1 MIMINTM
8 RTKNLLTSCL
18 RVCVALSLIELMILF
33 LLIRFGPHFR
43 ISMREPI
50 KLVKSRLFETYRHEY
65 ETFSHLPG
73 ETTDAFFQRFLAT
86 VNKLKANIVVL
97 PYTDHD
103 QALKLLHSLDRDV
116 WGTKVD
122 SIIESAG
129 YETLS
134 TKKLFYKLKSTEVDM
149 KLSSK
154 HANPTDPHSLFSCQG
169 QNGLLLLTNQACLL
183 PCLLCC
189 LFQRNSLRYSRTRSL
204 P

>member
-50 KLVKSRLFETYRHEY
+50 KLVKSRLFEIYRHEY

-73 ETTDAFFQRFLAT
+73 ETTNALFQCFLAI
-86 VNKLKANIVVL
+86 VNKMKANVIDL

-103 QALKLLHSLDRDV
+103 QAMKLLHSLDRGV

-122 SIIESAG
+122 AIIESAG
-129 YETLS
+129 YDTLS
-134 TKKLFYKLKSTEVDM
+134 TNELFSKLKSTEVDIQ
-149 KLSSK
+149 LRTK
-154 HANPTDPHSLFSCQG
+154 HEGHVKDP
-169 QNGLLLLTNQACLL
+169 
-183 PCLLCC
+183 
-189 LFQRNSLRYSRTRSL
+189 NSLALVTGSGQAPNANSRPNAFALSALLSVTEE
-204 P
+204 